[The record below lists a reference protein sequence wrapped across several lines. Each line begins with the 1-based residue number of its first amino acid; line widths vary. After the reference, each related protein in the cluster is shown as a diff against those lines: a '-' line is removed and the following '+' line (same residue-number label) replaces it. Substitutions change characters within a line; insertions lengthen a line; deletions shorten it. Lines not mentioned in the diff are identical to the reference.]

1 MEALEKQSEKVMA
14 SVDLGGGDGGGN
26 GSVDLD
32 HSAGTPPH
40 VQLRI
45 KLPVSPQTPPAN
57 GVVLET
63 GVSNGEPIELKTE
76 CSGSDMSEHMSRG
89 MDLHSPVYAFKH
101 TSVKELRKKYE
112 VKFGVATA
120 SNNSEY
126 LKRKLAGQC
135 GPPRLRR
142 SSGENDTQGS
152 LQTRLRNLED
162 TLGLDAQDTER
173 DSAMQEELDASTP
186 MKKQRSGRKAGGA
199 NQWSTAA
206 EEIRRIVRKKRRNRA
221 FPPQTLV
228 WAKLDNCPWWPA
240 RVVNLEELPDDLYEK
255 RLIGWT
261 CVKFYGSPAVDK
273 RPFAWLKRENL
284 ASYKKFRQDF
294 NEQVFPERLQDGSF
308 ERALKE
314 IVEEARRRRCAE
326 GASPIIVNNNRREDQ
341 DTSVEQQSSTAM
353 SSDGEGV
360 EADSR
365 MVKEADEVGNKR
377 TKHSAETSLG
387 KHEQIKFKTAHGSE
401 EGFRGAEKHLLQRER
416 DGIHRSF
423 RVRLRNRGG
432 EVSRKRK
439 RATTGEAGN
448 EGVNLIATGTQV
460 ASGKPHLQSTS
471 RKVVSEMKFSRQ
483 GSGKKLSRDYSR
495 SVDGVK
501 IPRQESRKQKK
512 TGDDGYYYDCEV
524 CGIGGELLC
533 CDHCPR
539 VYHLDCLTPPLKRTP
554 TGKWVCPKC
563 RNQPLAHKSS
573 VSLNPNSQQQ
583 KGMKGGEDH
592 HSQKISSKEKHRLPS
607 VLSEKS
613 AKRLREEVDTKL
625 QLKKRVRS
633 KVDDSVKGGH
643 QLPKCADCGAAIS
656 SSRSGL
662 CHVCQDER
670 GEARDCPSARPSQEE
685 KQVER
690 ILGCRVM
697 GKHSLKASPTKRKVK
712 SERVERTEEVKLA
725 VGDLG
730 NGILVDDD
738 TGTMERS
745 AEDTAAGFMIVK
757 RPRATSAAEPWPYT
771 LENQLGG
778 EPMDIDSEM
787 TAGIGAE
794 MLQDQ
799 QPSANLQSGGDQGQN
814 THKAQTENEDCRDRI
829 SIGTATKMNSC
840 PVKPLLASGP
850 GGLREAC
857 EGSTSLVIEIG
868 DVNTNTDVLQMSS
881 DMTEKSNG
889 DISKAKEGTKEVWQ
903 AMMCSSSDNQGKDRV
918 VEANLESEGVRT
930 DTKEVSGGTFPTG
943 KSTEQELEF
952 EFLVKWVGRSHI
964 HNSWVSDSRLRLVAK
979 RKLENYKSKYGT
991 MPLVIMQDQWL
1002 LPMRILAQQTLKS
1015 GSTEV
1020 LVKWQGLPYDEC
1032 TWEPVSDPI
1041 IANNQELL
1049 AVFDRYEKEAYAK
1062 ADRMSAGSCRPSEI
1076 EPLVEQPEWLK
1087 GGSLFPHQ
1095 MEALNWL
1102 RKSWHRQKNV
1112 ILADEMGLGKTISAC
1127 AFLSSLHHEFG
1138 TRAPCLVLV
1147 PLSTM
1152 PNWLA
1157 EFSLWAP
1164 SLNVIEYH
1172 GSAKARAV
1180 IREYEW
1186 YASPPAGQDAKRS
1199 DTQAF
1204 KFNVMLTSYEMVIA
1218 DSSQLRAVQWETLIV
1233 DEGHRLKNSESKLF
1247 NLLNTYSFGHRV
1259 LLTGTPLQ
1267 NNLGEMYNL
1276 LNFLQPD
1283 TFPSLAA
1290 FQDTFKLLSTADQ
1303 VEELKKLVAPH
1314 MLRRLKKDAMQN
1326 IPPKVERVVPVE
1338 LTSVQAEYYRALL
1351 TKNYQL
1357 LRQVSG
1363 GKAGGQQQSML
1374 NIMMQLRKVCNHPY
1388 LLAGSEPEGGSSKFL
1403 QDMRI
1408 KASAKLTLLHSMLQI
1423 LKKAGHRVLIF
1434 SQMTKLLD
1442 ILEDYLTFQFGQ
1454 ESFERVDGS
1463 VPVAERQAAIMRFN
1477 QDPSR
1482 FVFLLSTRSC
1492 GLGINLATADTVI
1505 IYDSDFNPHADI
1517 QAMNRAHRIGQSKT
1531 LLVYRMVVR
1540 ASVEE
1545 RILQL
1550 AKKKLMLDHLFASKS
1565 GSQKEIEDIIRWG
1578 TEELFHKDGGS
1589 SPQPEEPQSYP
1600 GKLDTDNGVN
1610 AESKPEKKGGF
1621 SSPTDTTRSAHGTE
1635 SKDQLKK
1642 PVVLEDGD
1650 EDKSHKKERPKI
1662 VWDDAAVSRLLD
1674 RSELGTS
1681 NLDVVEGEPENDWL
1695 GSLKTWDWSEQDGL
1709 EEVEAEEV
1717 TAKDSDMA
1725 ASKTDTTEE
1734 EENKWE
1740 KLLRTRWE
1748 KLQTEN
1754 EAALGR
1760 GKRLRKIVSYNES
1773 ILLKSIETSVE
1784 ACEEEAEGESTPDP
1798 APEYTPAGRALKQ
1811 KMARLRARQKD
1822 RLLRSRETQAQLAQ
1836 DEKGTEGSYEPE
1848 KSPALDLDTR
1858 PAAGQISLADASG
1871 GPMLPSKEFSTG
1883 GRKQDFRQE
1892 FRRPPSVSATLQASL
1907 RQLLP
1912 QSSRFPFGSSQQ
1924 TLRPPPLLFESSGRS
1939 FGQSGVAAQSQAA
1952 LIHLASHEVSPSGL
1966 PRPVAE
1972 EKLHGPGEVLGGLP
1986 EFHGLGSLEYQQR
1999 SFGRHPHSTGLSSAT
2014 TSANALESSLQW
2026 EGREHQVGTRT
2037 QELLQQTENQKGGSP
2052 LPQSTPDQRNSVQLL
2067 PGNMEQQNKEQSPRT
2082 PDLSMTLGFG
2092 GLALSSH
2099 EQALLARA
2107 RANHDSQFAVGPQ
2120 TKSSAA
2126 LPMAPGHRLNPGDAT
2141 RPQIQEMGLPFNN
2154 GNHLGQAIPLQVG
2167 SIQKSY
2173 PLVGSQRG
2181 GQDRRSRRSQPEEHD
2196 IVVNQVQTWTE
2207 DELDAL
2213 WTGVRRHGLGNWF
2226 AMLQDQR
2233 LCFSR
2238 SRTAND
2244 LADRWREE
2252 QLKTFGVPPPDM
2264 PRNTGA
2270 QHNNPLSSRKDRSS
2284 RGSRGLCSI
2293 SEVAMQEGHN
2303 THQSE
2308 KGSDALLPSSI
2319 AWSYPTPN
2327 VGAAELVQDKKQGCQ
2342 SNDPAA
2348 SSPFGE
2354 MDIKPIVFKDFP
2366 LVGASALVNQAVGLS
2381 LTDRDSRLG
2390 LEAMRSIDLASSRST
2405 GDFPAKEAWTGSAN
2419 FLESSSGAELP
2430 GMIDSRP
2437 SAAGGREGPTPVIT
2451 AENSLDSMGKAKS
2464 DVKRESISLQQQT
2477 GKPELPPLSHAIA
2490 LNEAAYSGATHSQKS
2505 QDHHSLPFP
2514 QVPSATLGGAAGES
2528 SEAVSPSK
2536 SFLQPVHIGGLVPGT
2551 LESRLASSASIA
2563 EMDRR
2568 RLRTGLISKSTSAL
2582 STNDGSQSLP
2592 HWLREAFKPEQPPP
2606 PKPVALSP
2614 TIAAVAE
2621 ATEFLYKDC
2630 ETWLPP
2636 FVHPGPPPT
2645 PPRNFSKRNKKQ
2657 ERISEGRIPEE
2668 FDSVAGSETVARIL
2682 PHPVPA
2688 QIEAQSQFPA
2698 LPASLQ
2704 QYAASLKSGLTGG
2717 VQAGSMPPSSSSFSR
2732 RLFDFSMPPVE
2743 PSLQS
2748 PPFSR
2753 PSALAEL
2760 MALKNLASVSLPP
2773 APPLNGP
2780 LQSIFS
2786 RSNVILQGG
2795 SSTSDSNMPFGYG
2808 GRQGKRLAHSQASPS
2823 FAVTKNAQHS
2833 IGDGESHAAHSRSGM
2848 DIDVLARKRG
2858 GGEAS
2863 PLSLAHR
2870 SGVQIRSESSEQV
2883 HLRGAGQPP
2892 LPNWLLPP
2900 VPGPKTWEVPLNR
2913 IDLDRNGNDSS
2924 SETQSDPLIRGK
2936 AGAGH
2941 EFDDV
2946 SSDETISDDRT

>member
-1 MEALEKQSEKVMA
+1 M
-14 SVDLGGGDGGGN
+14 
-26 GSVDLD
+26 
-32 HSAGTPPH
+32 
-40 VQLRI
+40 
-45 KLPVSPQTPPAN
+45 
-57 GVVLET
+57 
-63 GVSNGEPIELKTE
+63 
-76 CSGSDMSEHMSRG
+76 
-89 MDLHSPVYAFKH
+89 
-101 TSVKELRKKYE
+101 
-112 VKFGVATA
+112 
-120 SNNSEY
+120 
-126 LKRKLAGQC
+126 
-135 GPPRLRR
+135 
-142 SSGENDTQGS
+142 
-152 LQTRLRNLED
+152 
-162 TLGLDAQDTER
+162 
-173 DSAMQEELDASTP
+173 
-186 MKKQRSGRKAGGA
+186 
-199 NQWSTAA
+199 
-206 EEIRRIVRKKRRNRA
+206 
-221 FPPQTLV
+221 
-228 WAKLDNCPWWPA
+228 
-240 RVVNLEELPDDLYEK
+240 
-255 RLIGWT
+255 
-261 CVKFYGSPAVDK
+261 
-273 RPFAWLKRENL
+273 
-284 ASYKKFRQDF
+284 
-294 NEQVFPERLQDGSF
+294 
-308 ERALKE
+308 
-314 IVEEARRRRCAE
+314 
-326 GASPIIVNNNRREDQ
+326 
-341 DTSVEQQSSTAM
+341 
-353 SSDGEGV
+353 
-360 EADSR
+360 
-365 MVKEADEVGNKR
+365 
-377 TKHSAETSLG
+377 
-387 KHEQIKFKTAHGSE
+387 
-401 EGFRGAEKHLLQRER
+401 
-416 DGIHRSF
+416 
-423 RVRLRNRGG
+423 
-432 EVSRKRK
+432 
-439 RATTGEAGN
+439 
-448 EGVNLIATGTQV
+448 
-460 ASGKPHLQSTS
+460 
-471 RKVVSEMKFSRQ
+471 
-483 GSGKKLSRDYSR
+483 
-495 SVDGVK
+495 
-501 IPRQESRKQKK
+501 
-512 TGDDGYYYDCEV
+512 
-524 CGIGGELLC
+524 
-533 CDHCPR
+533 
-539 VYHLDCLTPPLKRTP
+539 
-554 TGKWVCPKC
+554 
-563 RNQPLAHKSS
+563 
-573 VSLNPNSQQQ
+573 
-583 KGMKGGEDH
+583 
-592 HSQKISSKEKHRLPS
+592 PS

-685 KQVER
+685 KQLGTCNTCGEHENLVDCTGCSGVFCKNCLFQASGRPAKSLRLCMKCVSRDEKHGYPWLHDEVSFEVER

-1695 GSLKTWDWSEQDGL
+1695 GSLK
-1709 EEVEAEEV
+1709 V
-1717 TAKDSDMA
+1717 
-1725 ASKTDTTEE
+1725 
-1734 EENKWE
+1734 
-1740 KLLRTRWE
+1740 
-1748 KLQTEN
+1748 
-1754 EAALGR
+1754 
-1760 GKRLRKIVSYNES
+1760 
-1773 ILLKSIETSVE
+1773 
-1784 ACEEEAEGESTPDP
+1784 
-1798 APEYTPAGRALKQ
+1798 
-1811 KMARLRARQKD
+1811 
-1822 RLLRSRETQAQLAQ
+1822 
-1836 DEKGTEGSYEPE
+1836 
-1848 KSPALDLDTR
+1848 
-1858 PAAGQISLADASG
+1858 
-1871 GPMLPSKEFSTG
+1871 
-1883 GRKQDFRQE
+1883 
-1892 FRRPPSVSATLQASL
+1892 
-1907 RQLLP
+1907 
-1912 QSSRFPFGSSQQ
+1912 
-1924 TLRPPPLLFESSGRS
+1924 
-1939 FGQSGVAAQSQAA
+1939 
-1952 LIHLASHEVSPSGL
+1952 
-1966 PRPVAE
+1966 
-1972 EKLHGPGEVLGGLP
+1972 
-1986 EFHGLGSLEYQQR
+1986 GSL
-1999 SFGRHPHSTGLSSAT
+1999 L
-2014 TSANALESSLQW
+2014 
-2026 EGREHQVGTRT
+2026 
-2037 QELLQQTENQKGGSP
+2037 
-2052 LPQSTPDQRNSVQLL
+2052 
-2067 PGNMEQQNKEQSPRT
+2067 
-2082 PDLSMTLGFG
+2082 TL
-2092 GLALSSH
+2092 
-2099 EQALLARA
+2099 
-2107 RANHDSQFAVGPQ
+2107 
-2120 TKSSAA
+2120 
-2126 LPMAPGHRLNPGDAT
+2126 
-2141 RPQIQEMGLPFNN
+2141 
-2154 GNHLGQAIPLQVG
+2154 
-2167 SIQKSY
+2167 
-2173 PLVGSQRG
+2173 
-2181 GQDRRSRRSQPEEHD
+2181 
-2196 IVVNQVQTWTE
+2196 
-2207 DELDAL
+2207 
-2213 WTGVRRHGLGNWF
+2213 
-2226 AMLQDQR
+2226 
-2233 LCFSR
+2233 
-2238 SRTAND
+2238 
-2244 LADRWREE
+2244 
-2252 QLKTFGVPPPDM
+2252 
-2264 PRNTGA
+2264 
-2270 QHNNPLSSRKDRSS
+2270 
-2284 RGSRGLCSI
+2284 
-2293 SEVAMQEGHN
+2293 
-2303 THQSE
+2303 
-2308 KGSDALLPSSI
+2308 
-2319 AWSYPTPN
+2319 
-2327 VGAAELVQDKKQGCQ
+2327 
-2342 SNDPAA
+2342 
-2348 SSPFGE
+2348 
-2354 MDIKPIVFKDFP
+2354 
-2366 LVGASALVNQAVGLS
+2366 
-2381 LTDRDSRLG
+2381 
-2390 LEAMRSIDLASSRST
+2390 
-2405 GDFPAKEAWTGSAN
+2405 
-2419 FLESSSGAELP
+2419 
-2430 GMIDSRP
+2430 
-2437 SAAGGREGPTPVIT
+2437 
-2451 AENSLDSMGKAKS
+2451 
-2464 DVKRESISLQQQT
+2464 
-2477 GKPELPPLSHAIA
+2477 
-2490 LNEAAYSGATHSQKS
+2490 
-2505 QDHHSLPFP
+2505 
-2514 QVPSATLGGAAGES
+2514 
-2528 SEAVSPSK
+2528 
-2536 SFLQPVHIGGLVPGT
+2536 
-2551 LESRLASSASIA
+2551 
-2563 EMDRR
+2563 
-2568 RLRTGLISKSTSAL
+2568 
-2582 STNDGSQSLP
+2582 
-2592 HWLREAFKPEQPPP
+2592 
-2606 PKPVALSP
+2606 
-2614 TIAAVAE
+2614 
-2621 ATEFLYKDC
+2621 
-2630 ETWLPP
+2630 
-2636 FVHPGPPPT
+2636 
-2645 PPRNFSKRNKKQ
+2645 
-2657 ERISEGRIPEE
+2657 
-2668 FDSVAGSETVARIL
+2668 
-2682 PHPVPA
+2682 
-2688 QIEAQSQFPA
+2688 
-2698 LPASLQ
+2698 
-2704 QYAASLKSGLTGG
+2704 
-2717 VQAGSMPPSSSSFSR
+2717 
-2732 RLFDFSMPPVE
+2732 
-2743 PSLQS
+2743 
-2748 PPFSR
+2748 
-2753 PSALAEL
+2753 
-2760 MALKNLASVSLPP
+2760 
-2773 APPLNGP
+2773 
-2780 LQSIFS
+2780 
-2786 RSNVILQGG
+2786 
-2795 SSTSDSNMPFGYG
+2795 
-2808 GRQGKRLAHSQASPS
+2808 
-2823 FAVTKNAQHS
+2823 VTKRIRRVAYFLCLHS
-2833 IGDGESHAAHSRSGM
+2833 G
-2848 DIDVLARKRG
+2848 
-2858 GGEAS
+2858 
-2863 PLSLAHR
+2863 
-2870 SGVQIRSESSEQV
+2870 
-2883 HLRGAGQPP
+2883 
-2892 LPNWLLPP
+2892 
-2900 VPGPKTWEVPLNR
+2900 
-2913 IDLDRNGNDSS
+2913 
-2924 SETQSDPLIRGK
+2924 
-2936 AGAGH
+2936 
-2941 EFDDV
+2941 
-2946 SSDETISDDRT
+2946 

>member
-173 DSAMQEELDASTP
+173 DSAMHEELDASTP

-583 KGMKGGEDH
+583 K
-592 HSQKISSKEKHRLPS
+592 
-607 VLSEKS
+607 EKS

-662 CHVCQDER
+662 CHVCQDDR

-1650 EDKSHKKERPKI
+1650 EDNSHKKERPKI

>member
-1 MEALEKQSEKVMA
+1 MKLTEMSFSPFMDWQLGTCNTCGEHENL
-14 SVDLGGGDGGGN
+14 VDC
-26 GSVDLD
+26 
-32 HSAGTPPH
+32 
-40 VQLRI
+40 
-45 KLPVSPQTPPAN
+45 
-57 GVVLET
+57 T
-63 GVSNGEPIELKTE
+63 G
-76 CSGSDMSEHMSRG
+76 CSG
-89 MDLHSPVYAFKH
+89 AFCKNC
-101 TSVKELRKKYE
+101 L
-112 VKFGVATA
+112 FQA
-120 SNNSEY
+120 
-126 LKRKLAGQC
+126 
-135 GPPRLRR
+135 
-142 SSGENDTQGS
+142 
-152 LQTRLRNLED
+152 
-162 TLGLDAQDTER
+162 
-173 DSAMQEELDASTP
+173 
-186 MKKQRSGRKAGGA
+186 SGRPAK
-199 NQWSTAA
+199 SL
-206 EEIRRIVRKKRRNRA
+206 RLCMKCVSRNE
-221 FPPQTLV
+221 
-228 WAKLDNCPWWPA
+228 KHGYPWLHDE
-240 RVVNLEELPDDLYEK
+240 V
-255 RLIGWT
+255 
-261 CVKFYGSPAVDK
+261 
-273 RPFAWLKRENL
+273 
-284 ASYKKFRQDF
+284 
-294 NEQVFPERLQDGSF
+294 SF
-308 ERALKE
+308 E
-314 IVEEARRRRCAE
+314 
-326 GASPIIVNNNRREDQ
+326 
-341 DTSVEQQSSTAM
+341 
-353 SSDGEGV
+353 
-360 EADSR
+360 
-365 MVKEADEVGNKR
+365 
-377 TKHSAETSLG
+377 
-387 KHEQIKFKTAHGSE
+387 
-401 EGFRGAEKHLLQRER
+401 
-416 DGIHRSF
+416 
-423 RVRLRNRGG
+423 
-432 EVSRKRK
+432 
-439 RATTGEAGN
+439 
-448 EGVNLIATGTQV
+448 
-460 ASGKPHLQSTS
+460 
-471 RKVVSEMKFSRQ
+471 
-483 GSGKKLSRDYSR
+483 
-495 SVDGVK
+495 
-501 IPRQESRKQKK
+501 
-512 TGDDGYYYDCEV
+512 
-524 CGIGGELLC
+524 
-533 CDHCPR
+533 
-539 VYHLDCLTPPLKRTP
+539 
-554 TGKWVCPKC
+554 
-563 RNQPLAHKSS
+563 
-573 VSLNPNSQQQ
+573 
-583 KGMKGGEDH
+583 
-592 HSQKISSKEKHRLPS
+592 
-607 VLSEKS
+607 
-613 AKRLREEVDTKL
+613 
-625 QLKKRVRS
+625 
-633 KVDDSVKGGH
+633 
-643 QLPKCADCGAAIS
+643 
-656 SSRSGL
+656 
-662 CHVCQDER
+662 
-670 GEARDCPSARPSQEE
+670 
-685 KQVER
+685 VER

-757 RPRATSAAEPWPYT
+757 RPRATSAAEPWPCT

-889 DISKAKEGTKEVWQ
+889 DISKAKEATKEVWQ

-1002 LPMRILAQQTLKS
+1002 LPMRILARQSLKS

-1049 AVFDRYEKEAYAK
+1049 AVFDRYEEEAYAK
-1062 ADRMSAGSCRPSEI
+1062 ADRMAAGGCRLSEI

-1363 GKAGGQQQSML
+1363 AKAGGQQQSML

-1578 TEELFHKDGGS
+1578 TEELFHKGGGG

-1600 GKLDTDNGVN
+1600 GKSDTDNGVN

-1695 GSLKTWDWSEQDGL
+1695 GSLK
-1709 EEVEAEEV
+1709 V
-1717 TAKDSDMA
+1717 
-1725 ASKTDTTEE
+1725 
-1734 EENKWE
+1734 
-1740 KLLRTRWE
+1740 
-1748 KLQTEN
+1748 
-1754 EAALGR
+1754 
-1760 GKRLRKIVSYNES
+1760 
-1773 ILLKSIETSVE
+1773 
-1784 ACEEEAEGESTPDP
+1784 
-1798 APEYTPAGRALKQ
+1798 
-1811 KMARLRARQKD
+1811 
-1822 RLLRSRETQAQLAQ
+1822 
-1836 DEKGTEGSYEPE
+1836 
-1848 KSPALDLDTR
+1848 
-1858 PAAGQISLADASG
+1858 
-1871 GPMLPSKEFSTG
+1871 
-1883 GRKQDFRQE
+1883 
-1892 FRRPPSVSATLQASL
+1892 
-1907 RQLLP
+1907 
-1912 QSSRFPFGSSQQ
+1912 
-1924 TLRPPPLLFESSGRS
+1924 
-1939 FGQSGVAAQSQAA
+1939 
-1952 LIHLASHEVSPSGL
+1952 
-1966 PRPVAE
+1966 
-1972 EKLHGPGEVLGGLP
+1972 
-1986 EFHGLGSLEYQQR
+1986 GSL
-1999 SFGRHPHSTGLSSAT
+1999 L
-2014 TSANALESSLQW
+2014 
-2026 EGREHQVGTRT
+2026 
-2037 QELLQQTENQKGGSP
+2037 
-2052 LPQSTPDQRNSVQLL
+2052 
-2067 PGNMEQQNKEQSPRT
+2067 
-2082 PDLSMTLGFG
+2082 TL
-2092 GLALSSH
+2092 
-2099 EQALLARA
+2099 
-2107 RANHDSQFAVGPQ
+2107 
-2120 TKSSAA
+2120 
-2126 LPMAPGHRLNPGDAT
+2126 
-2141 RPQIQEMGLPFNN
+2141 
-2154 GNHLGQAIPLQVG
+2154 
-2167 SIQKSY
+2167 
-2173 PLVGSQRG
+2173 
-2181 GQDRRSRRSQPEEHD
+2181 
-2196 IVVNQVQTWTE
+2196 
-2207 DELDAL
+2207 
-2213 WTGVRRHGLGNWF
+2213 
-2226 AMLQDQR
+2226 
-2233 LCFSR
+2233 
-2238 SRTAND
+2238 
-2244 LADRWREE
+2244 
-2252 QLKTFGVPPPDM
+2252 
-2264 PRNTGA
+2264 
-2270 QHNNPLSSRKDRSS
+2270 
-2284 RGSRGLCSI
+2284 
-2293 SEVAMQEGHN
+2293 
-2303 THQSE
+2303 
-2308 KGSDALLPSSI
+2308 
-2319 AWSYPTPN
+2319 
-2327 VGAAELVQDKKQGCQ
+2327 
-2342 SNDPAA
+2342 
-2348 SSPFGE
+2348 
-2354 MDIKPIVFKDFP
+2354 
-2366 LVGASALVNQAVGLS
+2366 
-2381 LTDRDSRLG
+2381 
-2390 LEAMRSIDLASSRST
+2390 
-2405 GDFPAKEAWTGSAN
+2405 
-2419 FLESSSGAELP
+2419 
-2430 GMIDSRP
+2430 
-2437 SAAGGREGPTPVIT
+2437 
-2451 AENSLDSMGKAKS
+2451 
-2464 DVKRESISLQQQT
+2464 
-2477 GKPELPPLSHAIA
+2477 
-2490 LNEAAYSGATHSQKS
+2490 
-2505 QDHHSLPFP
+2505 
-2514 QVPSATLGGAAGES
+2514 
-2528 SEAVSPSK
+2528 
-2536 SFLQPVHIGGLVPGT
+2536 
-2551 LESRLASSASIA
+2551 
-2563 EMDRR
+2563 
-2568 RLRTGLISKSTSAL
+2568 
-2582 STNDGSQSLP
+2582 
-2592 HWLREAFKPEQPPP
+2592 
-2606 PKPVALSP
+2606 
-2614 TIAAVAE
+2614 
-2621 ATEFLYKDC
+2621 
-2630 ETWLPP
+2630 
-2636 FVHPGPPPT
+2636 
-2645 PPRNFSKRNKKQ
+2645 
-2657 ERISEGRIPEE
+2657 
-2668 FDSVAGSETVARIL
+2668 
-2682 PHPVPA
+2682 
-2688 QIEAQSQFPA
+2688 
-2698 LPASLQ
+2698 
-2704 QYAASLKSGLTGG
+2704 
-2717 VQAGSMPPSSSSFSR
+2717 
-2732 RLFDFSMPPVE
+2732 
-2743 PSLQS
+2743 
-2748 PPFSR
+2748 
-2753 PSALAEL
+2753 
-2760 MALKNLASVSLPP
+2760 
-2773 APPLNGP
+2773 
-2780 LQSIFS
+2780 
-2786 RSNVILQGG
+2786 
-2795 SSTSDSNMPFGYG
+2795 
-2808 GRQGKRLAHSQASPS
+2808 
-2823 FAVTKNAQHS
+2823 VTKRIRRVAYFLCLHS
-2833 IGDGESHAAHSRSGM
+2833 G
-2848 DIDVLARKRG
+2848 
-2858 GGEAS
+2858 
-2863 PLSLAHR
+2863 
-2870 SGVQIRSESSEQV
+2870 
-2883 HLRGAGQPP
+2883 
-2892 LPNWLLPP
+2892 
-2900 VPGPKTWEVPLNR
+2900 
-2913 IDLDRNGNDSS
+2913 
-2924 SETQSDPLIRGK
+2924 
-2936 AGAGH
+2936 
-2941 EFDDV
+2941 
-2946 SSDETISDDRT
+2946 